1 MFPDNSISTDV
12 VIIGAGPAG
21 ACAALSV
28 LTYSDLR
35 VVVLEQS
42 DFSQPRVGEHVS
54 DSLFSLLDYLQLQKT
69 DFPADCFLPCYGDT
83 TYWGSALPRVRH
95 AIFSSENASVQLD
108 RQAFDFTL
116 IEQVIARGGTVF
128 PRTHCTL
135 TAPTAAADWLL
146 QCSHPQQADFQI
158 RARYL
163 IDASGRN
170 SALGRQLGSK
180 THRLDQLMG
189 AGCFFHC
196 PDQVAAA
203 QEQLIESTEYGWWYA
218 ARLPNQ
224 QYVATFFSD
233 ADLLSQLRLNQQQHW
248 WQWLQQS
255 QQLKQRLQ
263 HCQPLSMQPWLRN
276 ASSQYSESQ
285 QLQRYIAVGDAV
297 CAFDP
302 ISSMG
307 LGFAISSACHAARLV
322 VAELQAEPAAVQPA
336 SPTAPTGRQLYQQ
349 DILAH
354 FAAYQ
359 QLRRH
364 FYQSEPRWQQARF
377 WQRRQQTSA

>member
-224 QYVATFFSD
+224 QYVATFF
-233 ADLLSQLRLNQQQHW
+233 
-248 WQWLQQS
+248 
-255 QQLKQRLQ
+255 
-263 HCQPLSMQPWLRN
+263 
-276 ASSQYSESQ
+276 
-285 QLQRYIAVGDAV
+285 
-297 CAFDP
+297 F
-302 ISSMG
+302 
-307 LGFAISSACHAARLV
+307 
-322 VAELQAEPAAVQPA
+322 
-336 SPTAPTGRQLYQQ
+336 
-349 DILAH
+349 
-354 FAAYQ
+354 
-359 QLRRH
+359 
-364 FYQSEPRWQQARF
+364 
-377 WQRRQQTSA
+377 